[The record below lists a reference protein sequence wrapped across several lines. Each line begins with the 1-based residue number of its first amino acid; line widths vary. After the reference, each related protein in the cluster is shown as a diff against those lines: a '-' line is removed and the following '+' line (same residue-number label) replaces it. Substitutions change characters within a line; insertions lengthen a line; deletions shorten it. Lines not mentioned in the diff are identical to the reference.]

1 MSGKSEVKRTFPLVL
16 FAIVFVLNPWVIKL
30 LSQDVFIFT
39 LFLFYTALMILSFIK
54 KKFTKVIIVFWVLLS
69 FFQFESVKISKV
81 YNSTPAE
88 IDLQTTRMNYYEPK
102 FARLG
107 YYLEKQ
113 PITILF
119 YKIEQNFFDT
129 VDLNLYFPNYLNLI
143 SLPFLLIGL
152 CNLFQSKK
160 TYKYLLLFSILILTL
175 IGVNGKFGPFLI
187 FPFLG
192 LAIYLG
198 VETAVKKI
206 WTTK

>member
-54 KKFTKVIIVFWVLLS
+54 KKFTKVII
-69 FFQFESVKISKV
+69 ISKV

>member
-88 IDLQTTRMNYYEPK
+88 IDLQTTRMNY
-102 FARLG
+102 
-107 YYLEKQ
+107 
-113 PITILF
+113 
-119 YKIEQNFFDT
+119 KIEQNFFDT